1 MSTGKPR
8 CTATTMAVQHRQD
21 EPHPMPP
28 QVKMRELQHC
38 IRNLPFYGRGLSVRI
53 GTCKESCQAAK
64 GAENNASFQIGDWA
78 SGVQSWHRES
88 YKKRRP
94 GIWTRDGML
103 RCFYEVLFQYSIS
116 VSQVVECSFV
126 ITPEQLLHFEISPLW
141 RPHPLISLFALE
153 IRAHISLLANENSA
167 VVASFRTISTDF
179 CKSSPAPYPLALLKN
194 PPSPALPRS
203 ITSSHP
209 LLLDLN

>member
-94 GIWTRDGML
+94 GIWT
-103 RCFYEVLFQYSIS
+103 
-116 VSQVVECSFV
+116 SQKGE
-126 ITPEQLLHFEISPLW
+126 TLGRQNYNQGPAEL
-141 RPHPLISLFALE
+141 
-153 IRAHISLLANENSA
+153 
-167 VVASFRTISTDF
+167 TDRERRY
-179 CKSSPAPYPLALLKN
+179 AALL
-194 PPSPALPRS
+194 LRS
-203 ITSSHP
+203 VVSIFYISFASGGV
-209 LLLDLN
+209 LLRYYP